1 MSTVET
7 FETEPTQT
15 IVQEPAQEEAFQTSE
30 VATVAFAHG
39 AHDMFFSFI
48 PTIQPLLM
56 EKLSLSNAQ
65 AGLFTVF
72 LQGPSLLQPVIGGL
86 ADRRNLRWLII
97 LAPTLSAVM
106 ITLTGLAPNYGVLA
120 LLMLVAGFSTA
131 GFHAIAPVLAA
142 IRSGKKLGRGM
153 GFFMIGGEFGYG
165 VGPLVAVSAVSLLG
179 LRGLPWLIIF
189 GVLCSVILYAR
200 FKNLNTVRSAKSG
213 PGASLMQTLTNMRRI
228 MLPIVAYIFITSF
241 LAANLINFLPTFMKT
256 EGATLIFAG
265 TAFSLVQISGTVGV
279 FLSSWISDRI
289 GQRLVL
295 ILATLSMPVFA
306 LIFLT
311 VQGWLKVPALIFTGL
326 LAFSANPAFLAIVQ
340 NHFRQ
345 DRSLANG
352 IYMAV
357 GFVVR
362 SIVVFMVG
370 LLADQ
375 FGLRAVFTVSAW
387 ATFLAFPF
395 IFMLPER

>member
-1 MSTVET
+1 MSTAET
-7 FETEPTQT
+7 LETEPTPT
-15 IVQEPAQEEAFQTSE
+15 IVQDDSFQTSE

-72 LQGPSLLQPVIGGL
+72 LQGPSLLQPIIGGL

-97 LAPTLSAVM
+97 LAPTLSSVM
-106 ITLTGLAPNYGVLA
+106 ITLTGLAPSYGVLA

-131 GFHAIAPVLAA
+131 GFHSIAPVLAA

-165 VGPLVAVSAVSLLG
+165 LGPLVAVTAVSLLG

-189 GVLCSVILYAR
+189 GVLCSVILYVR
-200 FKNLNTVRSAKSG
+200 FKNLNTVRSAQSG
-213 PGASLMQTLTNMRRI
+213 PGASLLQTLKNMRRI
-228 MLPIVAYIFITSF
+228 MLPIVAHVFISSF
-241 LAANLINFLPTFMKT
+241 LAANIINFLPTFLKS
-256 EGATLIFAG
+256 EGASLIFAG
-265 TAFSLVQISGTVGV
+265 TAFSLVEIAGTVGV
-279 FLSSWISDRI
+279 FFSSWISDRI
-289 GQRLVL
+289 GQRLIL
-295 ILATLSMPVFA
+295 IIATLCVPVFA
-306 LIFLT
+306 LIFLG
-311 VQGWLKVPALIFTGL
+311 VQGWLQVPALILTGVF
-326 LAFSANPAFLAIVQ
+326 AFSPNPSFLAIVQ
-340 NHFRQ
+340 NHFRL

-362 SIVVFMVG
+362 SIVVFLVG

-375 FGLRAVFTVSAW
+375 FGLRAVFTASAW
-387 ATFLAFPF
+387 AAFLAFPF

>member
-7 FETEPTQT
+7 IESEPTPA
-15 IVQEPAQEEAFQTSE
+15 IVQDDSFQTSE

-97 LAPTLSAVM
+97 LAPTLSSVM
-106 ITLTGLAPNYGVLA
+106 ITLTGLAPNYGILA

-131 GFHAIAPVLAA
+131 GFHSIAPVLAA

-165 VGPLVAVSAVSLLG
+165 LGPLVAVGAVSLLG

-200 FKNLNTVRSAKSG
+200 FKNLNTVRSASSG
-213 PGASLMQTLTNMRRI
+213 PGASLLQTLKNMRLI
-228 MLPIVAYIFITSF
+228 MLPIVAHVFISSF
-241 LAANLINFLPTFMKT
+241 LAANIINFLPTFLKS
-256 EGATLIFAG
+256 EGASLIFAG
-265 TAFSLVQISGTVGV
+265 AAFSLVEIAGTVGV
-279 FLSSWISDRI
+279 FFSSWISDRI
-289 GQRLVL
+289 GQRLIL
-295 ILATLSMPVFA
+295 IIATLCVPVFA
-306 LIFLT
+306 LIFLG
-311 VQGWLKVPALIFTGL
+311 VQGWLQVPALILTGVF
-326 LAFSANPAFLAIVQ
+326 AFSPNPAFLAIVQ

-362 SIVVFMVG
+362 SIVVFLVG

-375 FGLRAVFTVSAW
+375 FGLRAVFTASAW
-387 ATFLAFPF
+387 AAFLAFPF
-395 IFMLPER
+395 IFLLPER

>member
-1 MSTVET
+1 MSTAET
-7 FETEPTQT
+7 LETEPTPT
-15 IVQEPAQEEAFQTSE
+15 IVQDDSFQTSE

-97 LAPTLSAVM
+97 LAPTLSSVM
-106 ITLTGLAPNYGVLA
+106 ITLTGLAPSYGVLA

-131 GFHAIAPVLAA
+131 GFHSIAPVLAA

-165 VGPLVAVSAVSLLG
+165 LGPLVAVSAVSLLG
-179 LRGLPWLIIF
+179 LHGLPWLIIF

-200 FKNLNTVRSAKSG
+200 FKNLNTVRSAQSG
-213 PGASLMQTLTNMRRI
+213 PGASLLQTLKNMRRI
-228 MLPIVAYIFITSF
+228 MLPIVAHVFISSF
-241 LAANLINFLPTFMKT
+241 LAANIINFLPTFLKS
-256 EGATLIFAG
+256 EGASLIFAG
-265 TAFSLVQISGTVGV
+265 TAFSLVEIAGTVGV
-279 FLSSWISDRI
+279 FFSSWISDRI
-289 GQRLVL
+289 GQRLIL
-295 ILATLSMPVFA
+295 IIATLCVPVFA
-306 LIFLT
+306 LIFLG
-311 VQGWLKVPALIFTGL
+311 VQGWLQVPALILTGIF
-326 LAFSANPAFLAIVQ
+326 AFSPNPSFLAIVQ
-340 NHFRQ
+340 NHFRL

-362 SIVVFMVG
+362 SIVVFLVG

-375 FGLRAVFTVSAW
+375 FGLRAVFTASAW
-387 ATFLAFPF
+387 AAFLAFPF

>member
-7 FETEPTQT
+7 LETEPAQG
-15 IVQEPAQEEAFQTSE
+15 IVQKAVQEDAFQTSE
-30 VATVAFAHG
+30 GATVAFAHG

-72 LQGPSLLQPVIGGL
+72 LQGPSLLQPIIGGL

-97 LAPTLSAVM
+97 LAPTLSSVM
-106 ITLTGLAPNYGVLA
+106 ITLTGLAPSYGVLA

-165 VGPLVAVSAVSLLG
+165 LGPLVAVSAVSLLG
-179 LRGLPWLIIF
+179 LRGLPWLTIF

-200 FKNLNTVRSAKSG
+200 FKNLNTVRSAQSG
-213 PGASLMQTLTNMRRI
+213 PGASLLQTLKNMRRI
-228 MLPIVAYIFITSF
+228 MLPIVAHVFISSF
-241 LAANLINFLPTFMKT
+241 LAANIINFLPTLFKS
-256 EGATLIFAG
+256 EGATLFFAG
-265 TAFSLVQISGTVGV
+265 TAFSLVEIAGTVGV
-279 FLSSWISDRI
+279 FFSSWISDRI
-289 GQRLVL
+289 GQRTIL
-295 ILATLSMPVFA
+295 IVATLCVPVFA
-306 LIFLT
+306 LIFLG
-311 VQGWLKVPALIFTGL
+311 VQGWLQVPALILTGVF
-326 LAFSANPAFLAIVQ
+326 AFSPNPAFLAIVQ
-340 NHFRQ
+340 NHFRL

-352 IYMAV
+352 I
-357 GFVVR
+357 
-362 SIVVFMVG
+362 
-370 LLADQ
+370 
-375 FGLRAVFTVSAW
+375 
-387 ATFLAFPF
+387 
-395 IFMLPER
+395 

>member
-1 MSTVET
+1 MSTAET
-7 FETEPTQT
+7 LETEPTPT
-15 IVQEPAQEEAFQTSE
+15 IVQDDSFQTSE

-72 LQGPSLLQPVIGGL
+72 LQGPSLLQPIIGGL

-97 LAPTLSAVM
+97 LAPTLSSVM
-106 ITLTGLAPNYGVLA
+106 ITLTGLAPSYGVLA

-131 GFHAIAPVLAA
+131 GFHSIAPVLAA

-165 VGPLVAVSAVSLLG
+165 LGPLVAVTAVSLLG

-189 GVLCSVILYAR
+189 GVLCSVILYVR
-200 FKNLNTVRSAKSG
+200 FKNLNTVRSAQSG
-213 PGASLMQTLTNMRRI
+213 PGASLLQTLKNMRRI
-228 MLPIVAYIFITSF
+228 MLPIVAHVFISSF
-241 LAANLINFLPTFMKT
+241 LAANIINFLPTFLKS
-256 EGATLIFAG
+256 EGASLIFAG
-265 TAFSLVQISGTVGV
+265 TAFSLVEIAGTVGV
-279 FLSSWISDRI
+279 FFSSWISDRI
-289 GQRLVL
+289 GQRLIL
-295 ILATLSMPVFA
+295 IIATLCVPVFA
-306 LIFLT
+306 LIFLG
-311 VQGWLKVPALIFTGL
+311 VQGWLQVPALILTGIF
-326 LAFSANPAFLAIVQ
+326 AFSPNPSFLAIVQ
-340 NHFRQ
+340 NHFRL

-362 SIVVFMVG
+362 SIVVFLVG

-375 FGLRAVFTVSAW
+375 FGLRAVFTASAW
-387 ATFLAFPF
+387 AAFLAFPF